1 MAVNTHNKVAKN
13 ASAVKKNTASAGH
26 ALLRSRAFIVAQKS
40 ATTAAQIS
48 KALGE

>member
-26 ALLRSRAFIVAQKS
+26 ALLR
-40 ATTAAQIS
+40 AARLLLHKNQLRPLH
-48 KALGE
+48 KLARR